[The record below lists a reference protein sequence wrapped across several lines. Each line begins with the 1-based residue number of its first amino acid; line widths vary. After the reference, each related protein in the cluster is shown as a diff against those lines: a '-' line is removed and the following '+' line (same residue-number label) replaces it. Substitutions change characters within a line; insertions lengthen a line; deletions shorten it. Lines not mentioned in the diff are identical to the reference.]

1 MHDRTAAPSPSS
13 PAPAAAGAAQAA
25 GPGAPR
31 PPARAGH
38 AVAALRRSTT
48 FYPLV
53 GLVVVC
59 IAMVFA
65 SDSFLSAANLENVL
79 RQVSINAIIG
89 VGMTCVILTGGI
101 DLSVG
106 SVMALSGTL
115 TAGLLV
121 AGINGAAALAAGVGV
136 GLALGA
142 ANGLFVAFAGMP
154 PIIVTLA
161 TMGIARGFALI
172 YTGGY
177 PIDGLPDWIRFFGS
191 GKVLGVQMPVLTM
204 LVVYALAWL
213 LLERMPFGRYVYA
226 IGGNEHATWLS
237 GVRVARV
244 KLVVYTFAG
253 LTSALAALVL
263 TGRLM
268 SGQPNAGVGFELD
281 AIAAVVMGGTSIA
294 GGRGSIVGTLIGAL
308 LLGVLN
314 NGLNMIGV
322 NPYVQNVIKGG
333 IILLA
338 IYIGRERRK

>member
-1 MHDRTAAPSPSS
+1 MNLRNEPSS
-13 PAPAAAGAAQAA
+13 SASASGTGASTLSVRRE
-25 GPGAPR
+25 PEPLSLHR
-31 PPARAGH
+31 IWH
-38 AVAALRRSTT
+38 ALRRSTL
-48 FYPLV
+48 FYPFV

-59 IAMVFA
+59 VAMMFA
-65 SDSFLSAANLENVL
+65 SSSFLSASNLENVL
-79 RQVSINAIIG
+79 RQVSINAIIA

-115 TAGLLV
+115 AAGLMV
-121 AGINGAAALAAGVGV
+121 AGMNAVAALVVGIAV
-136 GLALGA
+136 GLGFGV
-142 ANGLFVAFAGMP
+142 ANGFFVAFAGMP

-161 TMGIARGFALI
+161 TMGVARGLALI

-177 PIDGLPDWIRFFGS
+177 PIDGLPDWVGFFGS
-191 GKVLGVQMPVLTM
+191 GKVFGIQAPVLIM
-204 LVVYALAWL
+204 LVVYLLAWL

-226 IGGNEHATWLS
+226 IGGNEQATRLS
-237 GVRVARV
+237 GVRVARA
-244 KLVVYTFAG
+244 KLVVYTLSG
-253 LTSALAALVL
+253 LTSALAAIVL
-263 TGRLM
+263 TARLM

-281 AIAAVVMGGTSIA
+281 AIAAVVMGGTSIS

-314 NGLNMIGV
+314 NGLNMVGV

-338 IYIGRERRK
+338 IYISRERRK

>member
-1 MHDRTAAPSPSS
+1 MNMHDRTAAPSASC
-13 PAPAAAGAAQAA
+13 APAAAS
-25 GPGAPR
+25 
-31 PPARAGH
+31 PARATGPARAAH
-38 AVAALRRSTT
+38 ALAALRRSTT

-53 GLVVVC
+53 GLVAVC
-59 IAMVFA
+59 VAMVFA
-65 SDSFLSAANLENVL
+65 SDSFPSAANLENVL

-89 VGMTCVILTGGI
+89 VGITCVILTGGI

-115 TAGLLV
+115 AAGLLV
-121 AGINGAAALAAGVGV
+121 AGANGAAALAAGIGVGV
-136 GLALGA
+136 ALGA

-161 TMGIARGFALI
+161 TMGIARGLALI

-177 PIDGLPDWIRFFGS
+177 PIDGLPDWVRFFGS

-204 LVVYALAWL
+204 LAVYALAWL
-213 LLERMPFGRYVYA
+213 MLERMPFGRYVYA
-226 IGGNEHATWLS
+226 IGGNEHATRLS
-237 GVRVARV
+237 GVRVSRV
-244 KLVVYTFAG
+244 KLAVYTFAG

-268 SGQPNAGVGFELD
+268 SGQPNAGGGFELD

-294 GGRGSIVGTLIGAL
+294 GGRGSIVGTLVGAL

-322 NPYVQNVIKGG
+322 NPYVQNVIKGA

-338 IYIGRERRK
+338 IYIGRERRT

>member
-1 MHDRTAAPSPSS
+1 MNLPDSSSSTPSTTLAGTAADALPP
-13 PAPAAAGAAQAA
+13 PRAKWAQ
-25 GPGAPR
+25 
-31 PPARAGH
+31 
-38 AVAALRRSTT
+38 LRRSTL

-59 IAMVFA
+59 IAMMIA
-65 SDSFLSAANLENVL
+65 SPSFLSAANLENVL
-79 RQVSINAIIG
+79 RQVSINAIIA

-115 TAGLLV
+115 AAGLMV
-121 AGINGAAALAAGVGV
+121 AGLNAVAALAVGIAVGFGFGFLNGV
-136 GLALGA
+136 
-142 ANGLFVAFAGMP
+142 FVAFAGMP

-161 TMGIARGFALI
+161 TMGIARGLALI

-177 PIDGLPDWIRFFGS
+177 PIDGLPDWVAFFGS
-191 GKVLGVQMPVLTM
+191 GKVFGIQAPVLIM
-204 LVVYALAWL
+204 LVVYAIAWL

-226 IGGNEHATWLS
+226 IGGNEQATRLT

-244 KLVVYTFAG
+244 KLIVYTLAG
-253 LTSALAALVL
+253 VTSALAAIVL

-281 AIAAVVMGGTSIA
+281 AIAAVVMGGTSIS
-294 GGRGSIVGTLIGAL
+294 GGRGAILGTLVGAL

-338 IYIGRERRK
+338 IYISRERSR

>member
-1 MHDRTAAPSPSS
+1 MNMRNQTTPSS
-13 PAPAAAGAAQAA
+13 PPPAPAAQFASPDAPPPAGARVRQAF
-25 GPGAPR
+25 G
-31 PPARAGH
+31 
-38 AVAALRRSTT
+38 ALRRSTT
-48 FYPLV
+48 FYPLI

-136 GLALGA
+136 GVALGA
-142 ANGLFVAFAGMP
+142 ANGFFVAFAGMP

-161 TMGIARGFALI
+161 TMGIARGVALI

-213 LLERMPFGRYVYA
+213 MLERMPFGRYVYA
-226 IGGNEHATWLS
+226 IGGNEHATRLS

-253 LTSALAALVL
+253 LTSALAAVVL

-294 GGRGSIVGTLIGAL
+294 GGRGAIVGTLIGAL